1 MGLCE
6 RSQQWIELVGSW
18 RNLSSGLEKRL
29 RSEARTS
36 SLREDSPEIAAGLF
50 GKFVLLGCGIV
61 AVSLLVAEGPEVEAV
76 EDQWFNDQA
85 GPFGAVEFR
94 AGLGS
99 ICVVLLEVCPFVA

>member
-1 MGLCE
+1 
-6 RSQQWIELVGSW
+6 
-18 RNLSSGLEKRL
+18 LEKLVERL
-29 RSEARTS
+29 GEEIAVRGKDVVLKRV
-36 SLREDSPEIAAGLF
+36 DSPEIAAGLF
-50 GKFVLLGCGIV
+50 GMFVLLGCVIV